1 MQDILSDIPG
11 YIEDMLTLQNLK
23 SSDQGISFDRLAKSL
38 RYRATV
44 SIEQLCALRWQWE
57 DEYPDACYEVVAR
70 RGSTLCIDDDTGEP
84 LYPTILSFR
93 SVARALEITTFNTMF
108 LILYRV
114 LSVAEADEVSVRT
127 DREAVPP
134 YPNTGTRSSAYGPI
148 RPLSYTNPLIL
159 PGQWNSHIDLVH
171 EIFRTIDY
179 CLNGKHE
186 SLGACSLM
194 FPLGVVYAR
203 LLHDPKIRRLI
214 ERTCRHIA
222 ESRGFEIGTYVLNQV
237 DVKKGSLLA

>member
-11 YIEDMLTLQNLK
+11 YMEDMLTLQTLK
-23 SSDQGISFDRLAKSL
+23 FDDQGVSFDQLAKSL
-38 RYRATV
+38 RLRATV

-57 DEYPDACYEVVAR
+57 DQYPDACYEVVAR
-70 RGSTLCIDDDTGEP
+70 RGSTLCVYDDTGEP
-84 LYPTILSFR
+84 IYPTLLSFR

-114 LSVAEADEVSVRT
+114 LSMTEADELSVRT

-134 YPNTGTRSSAYGPI
+134 YPDTGTRSPAYGPI
-148 RPLSYTNPLIL
+148 RLRPYTNPLIL
-159 PGQWNSHIDLVH
+159 PDQWNSHMDLVH
-171 EIFRTIDY
+171 EICRTIDY

-203 LLHDPKIRRLI
+203 LLHDQKIRRLI

-222 ESRGFEIGTYVLNQV
+222 ESSGFEIGTYVLNQV
-237 DVKKGSLLA
+237 DMKSSLLA

>member
-1 MQDILSDIPG
+1 VFLFLCVCIKRTAESLTSLSQQLVSAITCRKRCFLEKPEWKTIPFASDSLPRRTIGSFMQDILSDIPG

-44 SIEQLCALRWQWE
+44 SIEKLCALRWQWE

-70 RGSTLCIDDDTGEP
+70 RGSTLCINDDTGEP

-148 RPLSYTNPLIL
+148 RPLSLTPTLSSYQVNGTLISIWCTKYSEL
-159 PGQWNSHIDLVH
+159 SI
-171 EIFRTIDY
+171 T
-179 CLNGKHE
+179 
-186 SLGACSLM
+186 A
-194 FPLGVVYAR
+194 
-203 LLHDPKIRRLI
+203 
-214 ERTCRHIA
+214 
-222 ESRGFEIGTYVLNQV
+222 
-237 DVKKGSLLA
+237 